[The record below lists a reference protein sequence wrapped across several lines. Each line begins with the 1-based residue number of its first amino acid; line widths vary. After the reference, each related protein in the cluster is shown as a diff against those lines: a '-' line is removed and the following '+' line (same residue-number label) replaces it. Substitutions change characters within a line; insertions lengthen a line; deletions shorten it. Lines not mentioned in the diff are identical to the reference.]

1 MIKEIKSLWN
11 KVDSWIKII
20 IGIISALFGI
30 ILFPYVIIF
39 RFGISHDNGD
49 WGTFGDYFGGVL
61 NPTLGFM
68 SFIALLYT
76 INLQNK
82 QLKKTDEQL
91 EQNRIALDQN
101 AEALKLNNQELQN
114 SNEQLSLS
122 AKAQTEME
130 KTQRLQ
136 QFEGLFTYMANEI
149 SKIYENIRKD
159 TSISQLYHEI
169 LLSNWDKEK
178 IIEQIRQ
185 NYNLTRF
192 FIFLYQI
199 LRYISESN
207 LKEEE
212 QKKYSNLIRS
222 SIETPILQL
231 LLINSIEYSQ
241 YRILLNKFSF
251 FEHMSFIGSRGHY
264 AYNLIYAINFHDRQA
279 FDESI
284 YYAKLQDSSL
294 LMEISTNKKNSNYKV
309 LFNQLINQK
318 IGTSYTKTI
327 EDVEFAGVN
336 SMETIKIQFKKNEFL
351 LKIAPKL
358 NIQNN
363 ENSQANDIL
372 AVQKLLQSNALLRT
386 VEYSKVEFLNLN
398 DDEIVFLVDRIEKYN
413 IFLIFDN
420 KKDLRVFVIPNNIG
434 LNLEQKENYE
444 LFFSI

>member
-1 MIKEIKSLWN
+1 MDKQDLQTN
-11 KVDSWIKII
+11 KYLTGLILGVAFFVGFFII
-20 IGIISALFGI
+20 IYLCTFGWNMPNAENELI
-30 ILFPYVIIF
+30 
-39 RFGISHDNGD
+39 GK
-49 WGTFGDYFGGVL
+49 WGTFGDFFGGVL
-61 NPTLGFM
+61 NPILGCASFM
-68 SFIALLYT
+68 ALLYT
-76 INLQNK
+76 IDLQNK
-82 QLKKTDEQL
+82 QLKQS
-91 EQNRIALDQN
+91 
-101 AEALKLNNQELQN
+101 AEALDLNSKELQN
-114 SNEQLSLS
+114 SNRQLEMS
-122 AKAQTEME
+122 ANAQTEME